1 MTRRRGL
8 RSVAALVVLL
18 VLGGR
23 ARATAEVFSGVSLDE
38 AVQKAGEKELVVVD
52 FMATWCGPCQAMER
66 DTWVDPRVV
75 KWIKKHA
82 VAVQVIFDEPG
93 NVELSR
99 KYQINAVPTL
109 VVLRE
114 GKEFDRSVG
123 YLSPEE
129 LIAWLKGV
137 REGKHRNEL
146 LIEQSAKM
154 QKSTDAMARYELAGE
169 LMRVRQDE
177 QATEQYVWLWEHM
190 LEYEPNMVGV
200 RVSFM
205 AMEMRELAS
214 RYGPARQ
221 RFVEMRDALTRQ
233 LRENAHDAT
242 MVGDWLVLNK
252 VVNQSAM
259 SMAWFNRVK
268 RQAEGR
274 ELIGRVGFHIEDLL
288 RERGQWEY
296 LALIYPDPLA
306 TIKSRAMILRSDV
319 TDEDASESD
328 RQEMSEYFRSSF
340 RDTVAVRYAA
350 YLAAGRDEMAER
362 IAETGLQE
370 LDVDG
375 MRLALV
381 RTALEAKQPRE
392 GHRQWLAQVKG
403 ESEDRD
409 ALMKLLDEALMKQ
422 AQAQPA
428 TRPAASGM

>member
-1 MTRRRGL
+1 MTGRRGL
-8 RSVAALVVLL
+8 RSVVVAMALL

-23 ARATAEVFSGVSLDE
+23 AWATAEVFSGLSLDE
-38 AVQKAGEKELVVVD
+38 AVKKAGEKKLVVVD

-66 DTWVDPRVV
+66 DTWVDPGVA

-82 VAVQVIFDEPG
+82 VAVQVIFDKPE
-93 NVELSR
+93 NVELS
-99 KYQINAVPTL
+99 KAYKIEAVPTL
-109 VVLRE
+109 VVLPE

-129 LIAWLKGV
+129 LIAWLQGV
-137 REGKHRNEL
+137 REGKHRNEM
-146 LIEQSAKM
+146 LIERSAKM
-154 QKSTDAMARYELAGE
+154 QKSTDAMARYELARD
-169 LMRVRQDE
+169 LMRVGQDE

-221 RFVEMRDALTRQ
+221 RFIEMRDALTRQ
-233 LRENAHDAT
+233 LRDNPHDAT
-242 MVGDWLVLNK
+242 MTGDWLVLNN

-259 SMAWFNRVK
+259 SIAWFNRVK

-274 ELIGRVGFHIEDLL
+274 ELIGKVWFHIEEDLL
-288 RERGQWEY
+288 RSRGQWEDMV
-296 LALIYPDPLA
+296 LIYPDPL
-306 TIKSRAMILRSDV
+306 TMIKSRATMLRSDV
-319 TDEDASESD
+319 TDEDASEAD

-340 RDTVAVRYAA
+340 RNLVAVRYAA

-362 IAETGLQE
+362 IAEAGLKE
-370 LDVDG
+370 LDDDG
-375 MRLALV
+375 MRLTLV

-392 GHRQWLAQVKG
+392 DQRQWLAQVKE

-409 ALMKLLDEALMKQ
+409 ALLKELDEAMTSQ
-422 AQAQPA
+422 AQTQPV
-428 TRPAASGM
+428 ASGV